1 MRHNQQ
7 LIIMA
12 LTYGA
17 LVISSL
23 TRGLEIV
30 RNYIKH
36 LYGLTSVFTT
46 VLTYRY
52 YYYSCFADEFS
63 R

>member
-1 MRHNQQ
+1 MEH
-7 LIIMA
+7 LA
-12 LTYGA
+12 C
-17 LVISSL
+17 
-23 TRGLEIV
+23 V

-36 LYGLTSVFTT
+36 LYGLTSVFPT